1 LQSTRSVNWFSSL
14 GEAQKRFWHHWFE
27 LLNSTSFSRS
37 MQMAGLWQSSLEVF
51 RKSVEVSLQVQQDT
65 AQLLQGV
72 AGYADT
78 LKAQSAHMAK
88 TAVPQTL
95 DIGMSASLSK
105 QIDEMDIVAF
115 ASLSGDINPVHLVDS
130 YAEQTRFKGRIAHGM
145 LSAGLIS
152 AVLGTKLPGPGT
164 IYLSQNLRFKAP
176 VAVGDTITA
185 TATITAQKEGKPIYT
200 LETICTNQEGVT
212 VLEGEAVIL
221 YDPVR

>member
-1 LQSTRSVNWFSSL
+1 LQPTRSANSLFSSL
-14 GEAQKRFWHHWFE
+14 SEAQKNFWNHWFD
-27 LLNSTSFSRS
+27 LLNTTSFSRGS
-37 MQMAGLWQSSLEVF
+37 QMAGLWQSSLDF
-51 RKSVEVSLQVQQDT
+51 FHKSVEVGLKVQQDT
-65 AQLLQGV
+65 AKLLQGT
-72 AGYADT
+72 YPDT
-78 LKAQSAHMAK
+78 LKAKSAAIAD
-88 TAVPQTL
+88 TATPQTL
-95 DIGMSASLSK
+95 AIGMSASLSK
-105 QIDEMDIVAF
+105 QIEEMDIVAF
-115 ASLSGDINPVHLVDS
+115 ASISGDINPVHLVEG

-176 VAVGDTITA
+176 VAIGDTITA

-221 YDPVR
+221 YDPVT